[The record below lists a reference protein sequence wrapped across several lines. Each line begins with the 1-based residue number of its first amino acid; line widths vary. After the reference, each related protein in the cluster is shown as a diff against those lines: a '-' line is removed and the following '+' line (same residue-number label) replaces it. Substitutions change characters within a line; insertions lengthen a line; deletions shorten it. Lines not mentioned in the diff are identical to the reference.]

1 MHTQRGNSPSILL
14 ARPSPFVSWWCSA
27 SWAGM
32 FSSYILLTLS
42 LVTLA
47 SPTLDPS
54 LVALY
59 ENLSVIS
66 MTGVI
71 IFFAFG
77 PGCIAW

>member
-1 MHTQRGNSPSILL
+1 MS
-14 ARPSPFVSWWCSA
+14 
-27 SWAGM
+27 
-32 FSSYILLTLS
+32 SSYILLTLS

-54 LVALY
+54 LVIVY
-59 ENLSVIS
+59 ENLSVVS